1 MSGRI
6 LGGDEV
12 TRRTDLWHEDADGGV
27 IIEARQDVEP
37 IIEANKADQERY
49 NGSRGD
55 KFAARIPLAIYEDLV
70 KRGIAGDPKKF
81 KAWLNDSDNRAFRVW
96 QGRV

>member
-12 TRRTDLWHEDADGGV
+12 TRRTDLWHADSEGV
-27 IIEARQDVEP
+27 AVESRQDVEP
-37 IIEANKADQERY
+37 IIEQNKADHALYQ
-49 NGSRGD
+49 GSKGD
-55 KFAARIPLAIYEDLV
+55 KFAARIPLVIYESLV
-70 KRGIAGDPKKF
+70 KQGIAGDPKAF
-81 KAWLNDSDNRAFRVW
+81 KRWLNDRDNRAFRVW

>member
-6 LGGDEV
+6 LGGDEI
-12 TRRTDLWHEDADGGV
+12 TRRTAYWHADSEGV
-27 IIEARQDVEP
+27 AIESRQDVEP
-37 IIEANKADQERY
+37 IIEANKAEQDLY
-49 NGSRGD
+49 NGSKGD
-55 KFAARIPLAIYEDLV
+55 KLAARIPLVIYEDLV

-81 KAWLNDSDNRAFRVW
+81 KAWLNDRDNRAFRMW